1 MPHRNP
7 PDPGGPLRRITSTA
21 VIIAFALV
29 MTASVL
35 GVMAWKALDAKKT
48 ALASSSSDIQNLAHS
63 LSEHASHAIQAVD
76 IAMAGMVDL
85 LKYRDPEPERFNR
98 YLAETAKTLPQLRG
112 IGVTDAKGNWTYSS
126 FPETPRHNVADRSY
140 FPYHRDTPDNTLRI
154 SELVQSRLDDRSS
167 MIVLSKRITKLDG
180 SFGGVVAAAIDKD
193 YFNGFYRRF
202 QLGPDGG
209 ISLIRNDGTLLIRWP
224 LSDKSTDLSR
234 TDLFTRHLKLSSVG
248 YYKIISPFDGIV
260 KHLGYE
266 ETPHYPMVV
275 TVAMSE
281 DWMLADWRKT
291 LRTDLIVAGVLLC
304 MILLLAALL
313 ALQFHFRSKTERA
326 LREREA
332 HYRLLANNIADII
345 ILIDAR
351 SLLRYVSRSAEP
363 VLGLRPKDLVGKSCF
378 DLVHPDDRE
387 SVQQATAR
395 LRGIDSVS
403 TVVFRH
409 YRGDGTLA
417 WVESKFKLATEPSDP
432 ARTEF
437 LCVIRDVTERKRM
450 EDELIQLNRRLTQL
464 AATDGLTSL
473 TNRRTFDGFLRRE
486 YESCEEIAVL
496 LFDIDNFKG
505 YNDTYGHQAGDR
517 CLQAVAKT
525 IGGATADTSGLSAR
539 YGGEEFAVVLPNTSE
554 DAALKVAE
562 AIRLTVRA
570 LGIPNTASS
579 RGYIT
584 ISAGVAARNRST
596 LDEAALVGEADT
608 ALYQAKRLGRNRSI
622 LYSSLDLKYVE
633 SASIQH
639 DGEFAPGE
647 RAH

>member
-1 MPHRNP
+1 
-7 PDPGGPLRRITSTA
+7 
-21 VIIAFALV
+21 

-35 GVMAWKALDAKKT
+35 GVMAWKVLDAKKA
-48 ALASSSSDIQNLAHS
+48 ALASGSSDIQNLVHS
-63 LSEHASHAIQAVD
+63 LSEHASHTIQAVD

-85 LKYRDPEPERFNR
+85 LKYRDPEPNRFNR
-98 YLAETAKTLPQLRG
+98 YLAETAKTLPQLRD
-112 IGVTDAKGNWTYSS
+112 IGVADAKGNWTYSS
-126 FPETPRHNVADRSY
+126 LPETPRHTISDRSY
-140 FPYHRDTPDNTLRI
+140 FAYHRDTPDNTLRI
-154 SELVQSRLDDRSS
+154 SEPLQSRVDERSS

-193 YFNGFYRRF
+193 YFNGFYRTF
-202 QLGPDGG
+202 KLGADGG
-209 ISLIRNDGTLLIRWP
+209 ITLIRNDGTLLIRWP
-224 LSDKSTDLSR
+224 QSDRGTDLSK
-234 TDLFTRHLKLSSVG
+234 TALFSKHLKLSSVG

-275 TVAMSE
+275 TVAMSLSE
-281 DWMLADWRKT
+281 WWKG
-291 LRTDLIVAGVLLC
+291 LRTDAIVAGVLLC
-304 MILLLAALL
+304 MILMLAALL
-313 ALQFHFRSKTERA
+313 ALQFRFRNKTERT

-363 VLGLRPKDLVGKSCF
+363 VLGLRPKDLLGKSCF

-387 SVQQATAR
+387 SVKSATER
-395 LRGIDSVS
+395 LDGVDSVS

-417 WVESKFKLATEPSDP
+417 WVESKFKLASETDDPS
-432 ARTEF
+432 RTEF

-450 EDELIQLNRRLTQL
+450 EDELTQLNRRLTQL
-464 AATDGLTSL
+464 AATDGLTGL
-473 TNRRTFDGFLRRE
+473 TNRRTFDSFLRRE
-486 YESCEEIAVL
+486 FESCEEIAVL

-517 CLQAVAKT
+517 CLQVVAKAL
-525 IGGATADTSGLSAR
+525 GDATTNTSGLSAR

-584 ISAGVAARNRST
+584 ISVGVAARNRST

-608 ALYQAKRLGRNRSI
+608 ALYEAKRLGRNRSI
-622 LYSSLDLKYVE
+622 VYSSRDLQYVD

-639 DGEFAPGE
+639 EGEFTPGE
-647 RAH
+647 QTH